1 MAQAAAS
8 SVTRDMETAMHRLS
22 TGKRINAARD
32 DAAGVAISSRLSS
45 EIRGT
50 QQAIRNAMDAQAL
63 VDTAEG
69 GLVEVENILQRMRE
83 IAVQSSN
90 GTNSTNDRTALDEE
104 YQALDN
110 EISRIL
116 GSTKWAGQS
125 LLDGTGGT
133 NGIFNFQV
141 GSSTDSANSLSHSFT
156 SPLSNTTAQIAA
168 PGVSASVSYRSDN
181 NGWHYQDIQLSG
193 PLETGMRVSYTLTAP
208 VSYTHLT
215 LPTN

>member
-1 MAQAAAS
+1 MTQAAAS

-104 YQALDN
+104 YQALEFWAQQN
-110 EISRIL
+110 GQVKASWM
-116 GSTKWAGQS
+116 GQAGQTVYLTFRWVHQLTVQTVLAIVLQAHFLTQ
-125 LLDGTGGT
+125 LLKLLHLACLLQFLIVATIMDGIIKT
-133 NGIFNFQV
+133 FN
-141 GSSTDSANSLSHSFT
+141 
-156 SPLSNTTAQIAA
+156 
-168 PGVSASVSYRSDN
+168 
-181 NGWHYQDIQLSG
+181 
-193 PLETGMRVSYTLTAP
+193 
-208 VSYTHLT
+208 
-215 LPTN
+215 